1 MQCDYINKFSER
13 CNKEIFKDLESC
25 ILHCSEEKI
34 YNSEDRKERREY
46 FYNLFSEYVYKEVK
60 SKLEEI
66 LTYSD
71 SLTIAELDSQR
82 NDSRIFSDIIKGTV
96 GVEISSSL
104 QKNLRKIDLIVDEI
118 KFPNDI
124 NMESLNDNVKTILKK
139 LGRVI
144 FRDCEFN
151 SSSMNLYSE
160 FYYEQCAFQREVIVN
175 PFPDLKDD
183 NRYRYKYC
191 DFKSNVKVINSNH
204 SKVIKSNL
212 FDECLFSGK
221 VSLYNVEIYKNL
233 FRFPDFN
240 TDFIARNKNHLYLD
254 FEKHYNVKEL
264 LIKACS
270 FELKTELNGF
280 DKENIDDLT
289 KKGYIFEKKNLT
301 ISKISIID
309 SKFKSKLEIKN
320 RIVEDFKFKNSN
332 VEKIFDV
339 FGSRFY
345 IAYFHK
351 SIFKDF
357 TGFERV
363 HFGKKDNY
371 DEKYIAK
378 FIYTTFMSFSNFRE
392 TVFHSGLDFERV
404 NLKENP
410 NFLNAV
416 VSQKNTKR
424 ESFRIIKH
432 SFDSTGNQIEAN
444 RFFKMEM
451 KSYKL
456 DLEKAILKESDCKT
470 KSELLVLQMN
480 ECLSDFGTNYIRPI
494 RLLIVITIPY
504 AVILYIHKYI
514 YYYEYKAYY
523 KFIDILGVLV
533 NGFANGFQ
541 PISRFLVPGMEFFSL
556 IYYIAFSIL
565 LWQIIVSI
573 KTKVKR

>member
-13 CNKEIFKDLESC
+13 CSKEIFKDFESC
-25 ILHCSEEKI
+25 VLHCSEEKI
-34 YNSEDRKERREY
+34 YKSEDRKERREY

-71 SLTIAELDSQR
+71 SLTIAEFDSQK
-82 NDSRIFSDIIKGTV
+82 NDSRIFSDIMKGTV

-104 QKNLRKIDLIVDEI
+104 QKHLRKIDLIVDEI

-160 FYYEQCAFQREVIVN
+160 FYYEQCAFQNEVIVN
-175 PFPDLKDD
+175 PFPDLKED

-212 FDECLFSGK
+212 FDECLFSGN
-221 VSLYNVEIYKNL
+221 VSLCDVEIYKNL

-240 TDFIARNKNHLYLD
+240 TDLIARNRSHQYSD
-254 FEKHYNVKEL
+254 FKQYYIIKEL
-264 LIKACS
+264 LIKACYV
-270 FELKTELNGF
+270 ELKLKLNGF
-280 DKENIDDLT
+280 DERNIDDLN
-289 KKGYIFEKKNLT
+289 KKGYIFKKEDLS
-301 ISKISIID
+301 ISIISIID

-320 RIVEDFKFKNSN
+320 RVIENFIFKNSN
-332 VEKIFDV
+332 VEKIFSV
-339 FGSRFY
+339 FGSSFY
-345 IAYFHK
+345 MAYFHE
-351 SIFKDF
+351 SIFEDF
-357 TGFERV
+357 TGFEKV

-371 DEKYIAK
+371 DENYITK
-378 FIYTTFMSFSNFRE
+378 FVYTTFMSFSNFRE

-410 NFLNAV
+410 NFLKAL
-416 VSQKNTKR
+416 VSQKNTNR

-432 SFDSTGNQIEAN
+432 SFDSIGNQIEAN

-451 KSYKL
+451 KAYKL
-456 DLEKAILKESDCKT
+456 DLEETILKESDCKT
-470 KSELLVLQMN
+470 KSELLVLKMN

-494 RLLIVITIPY
+494 WLLIVITIPY
-504 AVILYIHKYI
+504 AIILYIHKYI
-514 YYYEYKAYY
+514 YYHEYKAYY
-523 KFIDILGVLV
+523 KFIDILGVLF

-541 PISRFLVPGMEFFSL
+541 PISRFLVAGMEFFSL
-556 IYYIAFSIL
+556 LYYSQSYL
-565 LWQIIVSI
+565 KML
-573 KTKVKR
+573 